1 MVSEWKLFLHTEI
14 QYLSKLSV
22 LSMIMTV
29 LSAKILMLSLAAKH
43 STCDLHVSRWSKLI
57 AKNRTIKEKILSRQ
71 LFYLMGRKI
80 FCFKAKHKNKLQFSW
95 LIAQLKIE
103 IHTEFNIKIN
113 TYYYFNC
120 ARTEKICPLSGVTD
134 KLLFDRL
141 VILKKKLATYVPFGP
156 KHIIFGWSTIEL
168 IYYHLESAI
177 HVRIFWFYDHVDSHS
192 VSGKFNLIISEN
204 CSLYEWQCLKQKVP
218 LSFELL

>member
-134 KLLFDRL
+134 KLLFTIVQVAIDRL
-141 VILKKKLATYVPFGP
+141 VI
-156 KHIIFGWSTIEL
+156 
-168 IYYHLESAI
+168 
-177 HVRIFWFYDHVDSHS
+177 
-192 VSGKFNLIISEN
+192 
-204 CSLYEWQCLKQKVP
+204 
-218 LSFELL
+218 